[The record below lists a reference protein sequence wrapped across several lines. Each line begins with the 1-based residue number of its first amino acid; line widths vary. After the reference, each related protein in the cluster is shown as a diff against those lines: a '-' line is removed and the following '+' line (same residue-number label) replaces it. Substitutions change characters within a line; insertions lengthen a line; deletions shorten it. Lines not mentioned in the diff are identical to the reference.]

1 VADALMERRKTMSDS
16 LHDKIAVV
24 TGAASG
30 IGLATTKALLA
41 EGASVVMVDG
51 NEAALSD
58 LAGSLGQ
65 TAIAQVTNLLDAESC
80 NGMVPEILERVGH
93 IDIMHCNAG
102 TYVGGDL
109 TETTPEAID
118 RMLTLNVNA
127 VMKNVHAVL
136 PHMIGRRTGDI
147 IVTCSVAGHFP
158 TYWEPVYSGS
168 KWAIT
173 SFVQGMRRQMVPHGI
188 RVAQIS
194 PGPVVSA
201 LLADWPAENLRKARE
216 AGALI
221 EPEDV
226 AEAIVFMLSRR
237 RSVTIRD
244 MIILP
249 SNFDRV

>member
-1 VADALMERRKTMSDS
+1 MANALDGKV
-16 LHDKIAVV
+16 AVV

-41 EGASVVMVDG
+41 EGATVVMVDR
-51 NEAALSD
+51 NEDGLTAL
-58 LAGSLGQ
+58 ATELGER
-65 TAIAQVTNLLDAESC
+65 AIAQVTNLLDAESC
-80 NGMVPEILERVGH
+80 NAMVPAILAKTGQ
-93 IDIMHCNAG
+93 IDILHCNAG
-102 TYVGGDL
+102 TYIGGDL

-118 RMLTLNVNA
+118 RMLNLNVNA
-127 VMKNVHAVL
+127 VIKNVHAVA
-136 PHMIGRRTGDI
+136 PHMIARKTGDI
-147 IVTCSVAGHFP
+147 VVTCSVAGHFP

-173 SFVQGMRRQMVPHGI
+173 SFVQGMRRQMVPHGV

-201 LLADWPAENLRKARE
+201 LLADWPEENLRAARE
-216 AGALI
+216 SGGLI

-226 AEAIVFMLSRR
+226 AEAIIFMLTRR
-237 RSVTIRD
+237 RTVTIRD

>member
-1 VADALMERRKTMSDS
+1 MTNALNG
-16 LHDKIAVV
+16 KIAAV

-41 EGASVVMVDG
+41 EGATVVMVDW
-51 NEAALSD
+51 NEDGLNALAAE
-58 LAGSLGQ
+58 LGERVVV
-65 TAIAQVTNLLDAESC
+65 QVTNLLDVSSC
-80 NGMVPEILERVGH
+80 NRLVPEILAKVGH
-93 IDIMHCNAG
+93 IDILHCNAG
-102 TYVGGDL
+102 TYIGGDL
-109 TETTPEAID
+109 VETTPEAID
-118 RMLTLNVNA
+118 GMLNLNVNA
-127 VMKNVHAVL
+127 VIKNVHAVA
-136 PHMIGRRTGDI
+136 PHMIGRKTGDI

-173 SFVQGMRRQMVPHGI
+173 SFVQGMRRQMVPHGV

-201 LLADWPAENLRKARE
+201 LLADWPEENLRAARE
-216 AGALI
+216 SGGLI

-226 AEAIVFMLSRR
+226 AEAIVFMLTRKR
-237 RSVTIRD
+237 TVTIRD
-244 MIILP
+244 IIILP

>member
-1 VADALMERRKTMSDS
+1 MPTS
-16 LHDKIAVV
+16 LQGKIAVV

-30 IGLATTKALLA
+30 IGLATSKALLA
-41 EGASVVMVDG
+41 EGATVVMVDW
-51 NEAALSD
+51 NEAGLVELTAT
-58 LAGSLGQ
+58 LGDR
-65 TAIAQVTNLLDAESC
+65 AIAQVTNLLDAESC
-80 NGMVPEILERVGH
+80 NRMVPDILAKVGH
-93 IDIMHCNAG
+93 IDILHCNAG

-109 TETTPEAID
+109 TETNPEAID
-118 RMLTLNVNA
+118 RMLNLNVNA
-127 VMKNVHAVL
+127 VMKNVHAVV
-136 PHMIGRRTGDI
+136 PHMIGRKTGDI

-173 SFVQGMRRQMVPHGI
+173 SFVQGMRRQMVPHGV

-201 LLADWPAENLRKARE
+201 LLADWPAENLRAARE
-216 AGALI
+216 SGGLI

-226 AEAIVFMLSRR
+226 AETIVFMLSRR
-237 RSVTIRD
+237 REVTIRD
-244 MIILP
+244 VIILP